1 MKNKVRIVLFDSE
14 ERIQEIWEVEVSERS
29 RIFDTVVS
37 HLKEF
42 KDGHLRIEIL
52 KESKNIKFGDIVVST
67 DPAYPLRSATEMYSH
82 AIVIQEQPLVLVSEE
97 SDMRWESLIMPE
109 KLKVIGMANS
119 KQLEKCMRRLEK

>member
-52 KESKNIKFGDIVVST
+52 KE
-67 DPAYPLRSATEMYSH
+67 R
-82 AIVIQEQPLVLVSEE
+82 
-97 SDMRWESLIMPE
+97 
-109 KLKVIGMANS
+109 
-119 KQLEKCMRRLEK
+119 